1 MYHGNV
7 SRIISSAPVRANM
20 TWDCCL
26 YSYLIHIWI
35 GAYTLIEDGAASDVT
50 PQRNQCDLVLRSNMW
65 VDVQAGYHQSTFI
78 NKKYISAAP
87 HCLQWPSSQIAKYG
101 QISDIWLKVCW
112 SWTWPSGVSL
122 KMALKMELR
131 NMFGRS
137 IVRFPASLASKCKW
151 LWCCSGGICL
161 LLQIFGPN
169 LGSQIWHLPSFVN
182 GALIFDSATQET
194 FLTFKL
200 KTKSHKVWH
209 HDADAKKKL
218 YPLCKNVFS
227 VVIID
232 WLIELRK
239 KISQLNWTPSSFFW
253 TLILIFIFSRSV
265 HLNLDAS
272 FHIEYHSEGYWSFSW
287 SGASTWCWAT

>member
-65 VDVQAGYHQSTFI
+65 VDIQAGYHQSTFI

-87 HCLQWPSSQIAKYG
+87 HCLQLPSSQIAKYG

-122 KMALKMELR
+122 KRASKMQLR
-131 NMFGRS
+131 NVDLRYVGHSIQKLWTKMDFGTFS
-137 IVRFPASLASKCKW
+137 PCI
-151 LWCCSGGICL
+151 
-161 LLQIFGPN
+161 
-169 LGSQIWHLPSFVN
+169 SFEHEK
-182 GALIFDSATQET
+182 SAG
-194 FLTFKL
+194 K
-200 KTKSHKVWH
+200 
-209 HDADAKKKL
+209 
-218 YPLCKNVFS
+218 
-227 VVIID
+227 
-232 WLIELRK
+232 R
-239 KISQLNWTPSSFFW
+239 SFFKIKIW
-253 TLILIFIFSRSV
+253 KLVFELS
-265 HLNLDAS
+265 
-272 FHIEYHSEGYWSFSW
+272 
-287 SGASTWCWAT
+287 